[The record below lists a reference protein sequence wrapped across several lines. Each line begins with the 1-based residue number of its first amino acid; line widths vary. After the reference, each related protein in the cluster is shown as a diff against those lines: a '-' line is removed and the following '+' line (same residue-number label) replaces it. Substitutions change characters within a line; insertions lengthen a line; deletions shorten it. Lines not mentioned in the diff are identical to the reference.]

1 MPLADPFLGLT
12 RGQRPCR
19 TGSPQGSLLLNW
31 AWAGPRMGE
40 GVVAVQAR
48 HLQGSRGKSHL
59 LSWLRSPQMRRG
71 GGGGGSCGPS
81 AGASEGRTL
90 RLSALV
96 SDAWPPSPA
105 QPYSRPW
112 HGWPWYLP
120 AWSQAEPADPTTGLS
135 RLGPCFAGS
144 HGRAM
149 EPGDPRL
156 PAAGPRTA
164 GDSGRPH
171 HTTSST
177 CPELLYFPGP
187 FTP

>member
-1 MPLADPFLGLT
+1 
-12 RGQRPCR
+12 
-19 TGSPQGSLLLNW
+19 
-31 AWAGPRMGE
+31 MGE

-112 HGWPWYLP
+112 HGWPWYTFLPGVRPSPRIPRQASADSGPALLDLTVERWSQGTPGSLQLAPGPRGTVEGHTTPLLPPAQNSCISQGHSPLESLLSSGLPPCCSSLP
-120 AWSQAEPADPTTGLS
+120 APGVWGL
-135 RLGPCFAGS
+135 GS
-144 HGRAM
+144 GLA
-149 EPGDPRL
+149 
-156 PAAGPRTA
+156 
-164 GDSGRPH
+164 
-171 HTTSST
+171 HT
-177 CPELLYFPGP
+177 EA
-187 FTP
+187 